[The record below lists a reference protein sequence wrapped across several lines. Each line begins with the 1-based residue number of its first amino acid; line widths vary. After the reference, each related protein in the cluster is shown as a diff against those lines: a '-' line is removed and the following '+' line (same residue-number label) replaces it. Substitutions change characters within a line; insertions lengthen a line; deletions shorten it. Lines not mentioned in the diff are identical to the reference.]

1 MRTTFAVSVATVGAF
16 LFSASALGQTRTYD
30 ILDLVWYSTGDEGD
44 GGTPR
49 RTPSEEVV
57 DLFKRALEPGTWDGP
72 GAANRIEVRDGRLVV
87 TAPQRVQ
94 GDIANILGQLRQS
107 TTVQGVSLDCQ
118 FILAD
123 EPFLKRHAPAA
134 LERGEEGASVRG
146 LGPLKARSLV
156 EAARAT
162 EGVVVLP
169 APPMPLYSMRTSLLL
184 GHDRRLQLPRLDSE
198 RSDAGGASVEVV
210 RPMGMSLSVEAVAG
224 ARHVTLDLMARG
236 NSLEGMDELEGL
248 YHGTFAVER
257 SGAFLVLSPLVR
269 AKLTGVRGSGTNA
282 TEVVREVVAAQ
293 SDPPRYLLVVGTV
306 RSMTPA
312 EVTLLAGERVA
323 AVVEERLHGTPDDA
337 APPAPAPPPGA
348 VAAAPPKPVQLPGMS
363 TRAFDLRA
371 LLMGSERGPERA
383 KARAKRVE
391 QVMARVKEALGDV
404 KLPLRQE
411 HGLLIVS
418 AMQHQYDKISAVL
431 DELSAERLVEPE

>member
-1 MRTTFAVSVATVGAF
+1 MRTTFALSIATLGAF

-236 NSLEGMDELEGL
+236 NSLEGTDELEGL

-269 AKLTGVRGSGTNA
+269 AKLTGVRVVSGNA
-282 TEVVREVVAAQ
+282 TEVVREVAAAQ
-293 SDPPRYLLVVGTV
+293 SDPARYLLVVGTV

-312 EVTLLAGERVA
+312 EVTLLAGEQVA
-323 AVVEERLHGTPDDA
+323 AVVEERFHGTPDNA
-337 APPAPAPPPGA
+337 APPAPAAPGA
-348 VAAAPPKPVQLPGMS
+348 VAAAPPKPAQLPAMS

-418 AMQHQYDKISAVL
+418 GMQHQYEKISSVL
-431 DELSAERLVEPE
+431 DELSAERLVDKE